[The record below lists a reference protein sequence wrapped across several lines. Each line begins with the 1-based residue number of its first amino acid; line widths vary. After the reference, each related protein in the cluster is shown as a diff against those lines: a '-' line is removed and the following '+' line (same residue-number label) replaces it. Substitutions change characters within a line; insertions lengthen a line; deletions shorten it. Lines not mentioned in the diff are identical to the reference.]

1 MKTVFTSDELPHVW
15 AHQRAS
21 YGRAPSSMSFNGP
34 DFRSYSAV
42 IARLTLDGAAF
53 WLNSRHYSQTT
64 TRHQSLVRR
73 ALPEGARVFSVPF
86 EPAYNN
92 AANVDRLL
100 DAARIEGDTAADIRT
115 THPRRKSQIAAH
127 AARCEALLTTAR
139 EACEFFGI
147 ERDCSHASLDSMRE
161 AIRQREAG
169 AAVIAAKEARQRER
183 KARAALREWLA
194 GGEVPTYKLPN
205 AAAFL
210 RVNGGVVETSKGVT
224 IPVDEARAALAF
236 VQSKRAEGWHRNGST
251 FPIAGYELDAVNPEG
266 VVAGCHRVSW
276 KELERFAATLAK

>member
-21 YGRAPSSMSFNGP
+21 YGRAPSAMSFNGH
-34 DFRSYSAV
+34 DFLSYSAV

-53 WLNSRHYSQTT
+53 WLNSRHYSNTT

-86 EPAYNN
+86 APSFNN
-92 AANVDRLL
+92 AANVDQLL
-100 DAARIEGDTAADIRT
+100 DAARSEGDTAAEIRAS
-115 THPRRKSQIAAH
+115 HPRRKSQIATH
-127 AARCEALLTTAR
+127 AARCESLLTTAR

-147 ERDCSHASLDSMRE
+147 ERDCSHAALDSMRE
-161 AIRQREAG
+161 AIRQRDAA

-183 KARAALREWLA
+183 KARAMLREWLA
-194 GGEVPTYKLPN
+194 GGDVSIYKLPN

-210 RVNGGVVETSKGVT
+210 RVKGDVVETSKGVK
-224 IPVDEARAALAF
+224 IPLEEARAALAF

-251 FPIAGYELDAVNPEG
+251 FPIAGYQLDAVNSEG
-266 VVAGCHRVSW
+266 VIAGCHRVSW
-276 KELERFAATLAK
+276 KELQRFAATL